1 MIGVFRCAVVGS
13 RRQSSVLGEVSNLEQ
28 DYEKS
33 SEGVKLKSEA
43 LVHSDDAVPKRC
55 QEARSEV

>member
-1 MIGVFRCAVVGS
+1 M
-13 RRQSSVLGEVSNLEQ
+13 LGEVSNLEQ